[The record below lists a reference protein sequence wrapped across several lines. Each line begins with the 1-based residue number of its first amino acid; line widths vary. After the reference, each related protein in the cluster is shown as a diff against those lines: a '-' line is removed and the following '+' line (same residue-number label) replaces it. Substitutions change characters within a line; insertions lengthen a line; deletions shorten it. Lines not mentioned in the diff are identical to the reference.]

1 VVACQRKSGISE
13 FLLGS
18 VAAHCAQHSSR
29 PVLVVHAPQPGG
41 SQAAGPGLLGR
52 LASAA
57 AAALGGHPEE
67 EEQRS
72 AAAAAAEQQRRQ
84 QVQQPA
90 CSVGRHV
97 ILAVDDSE
105 ASEKACSW
113 AVEHLQR
120 PGDIFHLLR
129 IIPLLPYRAAYGG
142 PVLDGMVFYQP
153 MDVTDSFKTA
163 TERYMQHRFEPKLKE
178 AGIPYQVDVL
188 VEATD
193 ESVSG
198 VGDSICKR
206 AEELGAAAV
215 VMGSHMSGGL
225 MQFML
230 GSVAAY
236 VAHHCKQPVAVLH

>member
-1 VVACQRKSGISE
+1 MCTEAFAGQEVAHVVDVIREEPLGPGEKGRVAQALCRKAEELEAAVVVVASQRKSGISE

-41 SQAAGPGLLGR
+41 SGAAGP
-52 LASAA
+52 
-57 AAALGGHPEE
+57 
-67 EEQRS
+67 
-72 AAAAAAEQQRRQ
+72 
-84 QVQQPA
+84 
-90 CSVGRHV
+90 
-97 ILAVDDSE
+97 E

-113 AVEHLQR
+113 AVEHLRR
-120 PGDIFHLLR
+120 PGDTFHLLR

-142 PVLDGMVFYQP
+142 PVLDGIVFYQP
-153 MDVTDSFKTA
+153 LEVTDSFKAA

-178 AGIPYQVDVL
+178 AGISYEVEVL

-230 GSVAAY
+230 GSVASY